1 LRKWQLVF
9 ETIHF
14 ALVEREKLADQ
25 LTSLSTG
32 SK

>member
-1 LRKWQLVF
+1 VF

-14 ALVEREKLADQ
+14 ALVEREQRAHQ
-25 LTSLSTG
+25 LTSLSME